1 MIRLDVYSKVIL
13 TVIAVVLA
21 ILLVRGGGDWGV
33 AQAQAQNV
41 KAPPQVAVNLIKEIS
56 VTGFKEVILLGDQ
69 KTFLIRVEKGI
80 GVYQVQ
86 EY

>member
-1 MIRLDVYSKVIL
+1 MIRLDVYSKTIL
-13 TVIAVVLA
+13 TVIAVLLA
-21 ILLVRGGGDWGV
+21 ILLLRGGSDWGMP
-33 AQAQAQNV
+33 QAQAQTA
-41 KAPPQVAVNLIKEIS
+41 KTPPKVAVNLIKEIPIAD
-56 VTGFKEVILLGDQ
+56 FKEVILLGDQ